1 MSVIS
6 RNQTNSLNPI
16 EYIFYTDII
25 TNNEDIL
32 VQEKQNDI
40 LKDLLLNQY
49 DTVKYDVE
57 LEHNNQFI
65 KDVFTLVNKLPKLL
79 QISQT
84 KPIEPIFDEI
94 EVLKTDSAEIKK
106 FIRKVNYDMIGYNCN
121 HNAIN
126 EKCDKVFINVNDLI
140 ESDEYKEYCNFIKK
154 CMLKIYTNI
163 KWFEHEKKNSIT
175 NKSNRQH
182 YSNIEELRTEL
193 SHIKS
198 VIFKLNAKIIE
209 INSKSNK
216 KCSKCEAK
224 QRLYDYS
231 LREIERMRNEQQEQ
245 EEINRKYDESD
256 YDIETFMKDNYPTI
270 ERFLL
275 KDVQQKYN
283 KVFGIKLTFAEL
295 TEKLESTKKWKITN
309 VSRTLYVNKL

>member
-6 RNQTNSLNPI
+6 RIQTNSLNPI

-49 DTVKYDVE
+49 DAVKYDVE
-57 LEHNNQFI
+57 LEYNNQFI

-94 EVLKTDSAEIKK
+94 EVLKTDSVEIKK

-140 ESDEYKEYCNFIKK
+140 ESDEYKEYCNFIKR
-154 CMLKIYTNI
+154 CMLEIYTNI
-163 KWFEHEKKNSIT
+163 KWYEHEKKTFTS
-175 NKSNRQH
+175 KCNRWQ
-182 YSNIEELRTEL
+182 YSNIEGVRREL
-193 SHIKS
+193 SNIKS
-198 VIFKLNAKIIE
+198 IIFKLNAKITE
-209 INSKSNK
+209 INSKTNK
-216 KCSKCEAK
+216 RCSRCEAK

-231 LREIERMRNEQQEQ
+231 LREIDRMRNEQQEQ
-245 EEINRKYDESD
+245 EEINRKYDETD

-275 KDVQQKYN
+275 KDVQQKYH

>member
-40 LKDLLLNQY
+40 LKDLLLNEY
-49 DTVKYDVE
+49 DAVKYDVE

-94 EVLKTDSAEIKK
+94 EVLKTDSVEIKK

-140 ESDEYKEYCNFIKK
+140 ESDEYKEYCNFIKR
-154 CMLKIYTNI
+154 CMLEIYTNI
-163 KWFEHEKKNSIT
+163 KWYEHEKKTYTS
-175 NKSNRQH
+175 KSNRWQ
-182 YSNIEELRTEL
+182 YSNIEGVRREL
-193 SHIKS
+193 SNIKS
-198 VIFKLNAKIIE
+198 VIFKLNAKITE
-209 INSKSNK
+209 INSKTNK
-216 KCSKCEAK
+216 RCSRCEAK